1 MLFSLSGLVLSNLFV
16 LLLLLKNAR
25 ALVFPSLYEGFGL
38 PPLEAQTLGCP
49 VITSNAASLPE
60 IAGDAALYFD
70 PDDMPGLLAQLDR
83 LESEAGLESTLRE
96 RGLLNAGRYSWEAS
110 AEQILETV
118 GITPAGR
125 D

>member
-1 MLFSLSGLVLSNLFV
+1 M
-16 LLLLLKNAR
+16 
-25 ALVFPSLYEGFGL
+25 
-38 PPLEAQTLGCP
+38 
-49 VITSNAASLPE
+49 ITSNAASLPE